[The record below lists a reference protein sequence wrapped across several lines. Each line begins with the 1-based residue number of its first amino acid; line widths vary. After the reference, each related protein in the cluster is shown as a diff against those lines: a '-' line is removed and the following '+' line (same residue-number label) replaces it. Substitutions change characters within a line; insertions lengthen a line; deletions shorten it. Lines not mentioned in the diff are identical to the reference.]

1 MKIGNIDLGHKPILF
16 APMEDVS
23 DPSFRRICKEYGADL
38 MYTEFISADGLIRDA
53 EKSLRKLEIADY
65 ERPVGIQIYGRDVE
79 SIVEA
84 AKRCEEA
91 KPELIDLNFG
101 CPVKKIAGK
110 GAGAGLLQNLPLLI
124 EITKNVVKAV
134 ETPVTVKTRLGWDEN
149 SKPIVELAEQLQ
161 DVGIAALTV
170 HGRTRNQMYKGE
182 ADWTLIGKIKENPRI
197 TIPVIGNGDVTTPEI
212 AKHNFDTYH
221 VDGIMIGRA
230 AIGKP
235 WIFRDVKHYLKTGE
249 LLSPPSVT
257 ERVELAKKHL
267 QYSLE
272 WKGDITGVFEMRQH
286 FSNYFKGLKD
296 FKSTRIR
303 LVTENNPKTVVEI
316 LNEIKHKWGE

>member
-1 MKIGNIDLGHKPILF
+1 
-16 APMEDVS
+16 
-23 DPSFRRICKEYGADL
+23 
-38 MYTEFISADGLIRDA
+38 
-53 EKSLRKLEIADY
+53 
-65 ERPVGIQIYGRDVE
+65 
-79 SIVEA
+79 
-84 AKRCEEA
+84 
-91 KPELIDLNFG
+91 
-101 CPVKKIAGK
+101 
-110 GAGAGLLQNLPLLI
+110 
-124 EITKNVVKAV
+124 
-134 ETPVTVKTRLGWDEN
+134 
-149 SKPIVELAEQLQ
+149 
-161 DVGIAALTV
+161 
-170 HGRTRNQMYKGE
+170 
-182 ADWTLIGKIKENPRI
+182 
-197 TIPVIGNGDVTTPEI
+197 
-212 AKHNFDTYH
+212 
-221 VDGIMIGRA
+221 MIGRA

-272 WKGDITGVFEMRQH
+272 WKGDITGVFEMRQN

>member
-1 MKIGNIDLGHKPILF
+1 LKIGNIDLGHKPILF